1 MLHLAKCGVFLFQ
14 LPNKFHRSVNPFHCK
29 ILIWIWKI
37 CQFEFESPR
46 KYSHSPAKA
55 LFKTLLLKVPPAE
68 SLGWPGFEDGNQY
81 RTMKICWKVSN
92 SPLWWAAVGHQIT
105 WVPCTCFQYPYC
117 ATACGKTMV
126 YNPNLKLF
134 CEMKSIF
141 FEWENYLA
149 SPVFPSRVSH
159 GHHSLHAP
167 VLPHLGQPLL
177 NCKSYS
183 VVVLRIDSISCML
196 YFIKI

>member
-1 MLHLAKCGVFLFQ
+1 MFFFSMLVWYIFTRFGFHLDVVVALRKRWCCTSPNVESSSSSFLTSPSAV
-14 LPNKFHRSVNPFHCK
+14 LTPDLNLN
-29 ILIWIWKI
+29 LENLTIWIWE
-37 CQFEFESPR
+37 CPR

-68 SLGWPGFEDGNQY
+68 SLGWPGFEGFEDGNQY
-81 RTMKICWKVSN
+81 KTMKICWKVSN

-105 WVPCTCFQYPYC
+105 WVPWTCFQYPYC

-141 FEWENYLA
+141 FEWEN
-149 SPVFPSRVSH
+149 
-159 GHHSLHAP
+159 
-167 VLPHLGQPLL
+167 
-177 NCKSYS
+177 
-183 VVVLRIDSISCML
+183 
-196 YFIKI
+196 